1 MNHTSLGD
9 PESSFQSGKDSSAAE
24 TGYGIGKV
32 SEITSISAF
41 TIRYYDKCGFLP
53 NLKRDRRGVRT
64 FFLSDMRQLYLVE
77 ALHKSGLSIE
87 GIQYFVRLQ
96 KRGAATSSERLS
108 ILRSRKNALEYQRAE
123 LDNSLTHLNAA
134 AMDLEDTES

>member
-1 MNHTSLGD
+1 MGHIPS
-9 PESSFQSGKDSSAAE
+9 KDSGDTSQPEKNSSTVE
-24 TGYGIGKV
+24 TGYGIGKA

-64 FFLSDMRQLYLVE
+64 FAHADIKQLYLIE
-77 ALHKSGLSIE
+77 ALRKSGLSIE

-96 KRGAATSSERLS
+96 KRGSATRDERLS

-123 LDNSLTHLNAA
+123 LESSLAHLNAA
-134 AMDLEDTES
+134 AMDLEDMES

>member
-1 MNHTSLGD
+1 MGHASSKD
-9 PESSFQSGKDSSAAE
+9 SRESFQFETSSSMAE
-24 TGYGIGKV
+24 LGYGIGKV
-32 SEITSISAF
+32 SEMTSISAF

-64 FFLSDMRQLYLVE
+64 FSHADVRQLYLVE
-77 ALHKSGLSIE
+77 ALRKSGLSIE

-96 KRGAATSSERLS
+96 KRGAATEGERLS

-123 LDNSLTHLNAA
+123 LESSLVHLNAA
-134 AMDLEDTES
+134 AVDLEDSES

>member
-1 MNHTSLGD
+1 MGHASSKD
-9 PESSFQSGKDSSAAE
+9 SRESFQFETSSSMAE
-24 TGYGIGKV
+24 PGYGIGKV
-32 SEITSISAF
+32 SEMTSISAF

-64 FFLSDMRQLYLVE
+64 FSHADVRQLYLVE
-77 ALHKSGLSIE
+77 ALRKSGLSIE

-96 KRGAATSSERLS
+96 KRGAATEGERLS

-123 LDNSLTHLNAA
+123 LESSLVHLNAA
-134 AMDLEDTES
+134 AVDLEDSES

>member
-1 MNHTSLGD
+1 MGHTPSRDSGD
-9 PESSFQSGKDSSAAE
+9 SFQSEINRSMAE

-64 FFLSDMRQLYLVE
+64 FTSADVRQLYLVE
-77 ALHKSGLSIE
+77 ALRKSGLSIE

-96 KRGAATSSERLS
+96 KRGAATEEERLS
-108 ILRSRKNALEYQRAE
+108 ILRSRKNALEYQRDE
-123 LDNSLTHLNAA
+123 LENSLTHLNAA
-134 AMDLEDTES
+134 AVDLKDMEL